1 MELFKPAS
9 GPSMDED
16 LLRIARRVFEDSQSH
31 HHDYLAAT
39 EAAVCKIR
47 SARPDVTA
55 SEALSA
61 LNIARRT

>member
-1 MELFKPAS
+1 
-9 GPSMDED
+9 MDED